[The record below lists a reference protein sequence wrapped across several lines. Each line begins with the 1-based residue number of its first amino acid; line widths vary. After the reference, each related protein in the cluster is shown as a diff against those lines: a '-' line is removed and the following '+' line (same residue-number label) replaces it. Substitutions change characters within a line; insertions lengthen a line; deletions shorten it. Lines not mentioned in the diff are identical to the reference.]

1 MADFDPG
8 ALRSVVEHVFMPP
21 NLPQAS
27 PGELAEQNMNV
38 ALCRLLIEAAQTFLQ
53 NLPSSQRPAWM
64 HMIKMMEL
72 ARRAAEV
79 PLEEADIQ
87 RSLSNMVLGDVFA
100 MHIRA
105 QNAALI
111 VRRPAITG
119 FVQFEIFEVSP
130 LTTAVM
136 SSKGKLLCSY
146 PGPAIQLSEDT
157 FTDECFLQELASF
170 LVKMDVD
177 ILDSASTSSKAG
189 SIVHEVR
196 ESAHPRYISEL
207 LVGILRGFGKPAVVD
222 RITKRIGDEVLWND
236 AYKPWRRSP
245 LWLILKV
252 TMQTSLR
259 VTNLYKYF
267 MLHFHAYLLLNCTRR
282 EFPSELLY
290 TMRVKAVRRLSK
302 LGSVG
307 SYGVYEFVHGAA
319 QETEAI
325 IQKRWS
331 AFQDV
336 VSVCPPWRPEELD
349 SAVDTAITLDNSRQ
363 YLERMLRLTSH
374 SHSRR
379 RFIPSHGSRLN
390 NVHDFIQFTKGK
402 LTQAIV
408 HNQRVAL
415 ADFEFSVE
423 KYLKDWITGSLYK
436 DDAPL
441 VIASCIEQY
450 FAGANDLYGTNAE
463 DNSIMILT
471 IVDLWVA
478 LDTLTIQK
486 CRLLNQYSPE
496 ISPKFLHSL
505 LLHHSG
511 SLRRAQRIE
520 EYLSQRH
527 KGALYTTSVFSN
539 SVVESSFYVQYF
551 RTSDTLQHLYDDIK
565 THAQQERSE
574 KRLELA
580 TLNQQSRSLNSEAS
594 TIDHEHYSGISGN
607 MMHNPTCRKCQ
618 LEIQAQSLKIR
629 AHEWPLPSSTL
640 EAQRVVFELS
650 PPDPFPI
657 WRDVTYTI
665 IRDIGM
671 SGVFDSQSE
680 PKIFLDSFS
689 GLSRWVVW
697 RELGNRVAVGSTTKS
712 FSDQTHYKMVGIPA
726 EESSVLVNNGLSLK
740 LYDRTHK
747 SWVVGPFSEANVE
760 KLCAPSIPTSSP
772 YSPLFFSVS
781 GTQHTSNGI
790 IAAQGDCPKEI
801 SLHEFM
807 AFSGLRSGPLLQWLN
822 IARELAS
829 PSLSFRREEVHTLI
843 TQAAWQLGPLS
854 NGSRKWHVDLGT
866 LSFGRTLL
874 RELESLLEKVAAN
887 WLEEVTVRTIS
898 LLSSRLLASATDPD
912 ISDGACLTYRW
923 VYELGAK
930 LDSTPDEISRAGLR
944 RRLCML
950 AMTCFSTFDVCSRHL
965 PRILFSDEDFAIA
978 VQCAVMVHDNTPSSL
993 EEDDGSLYL
1002 TRMLDR
1008 HYRLLHFLEPIF
1020 SESTSSHS
1028 WLRQVILVH
1037 ARGYDHALE
1046 SLWLGYRGRAS
1057 SDWRALTRQNSRWIT
1072 RLTEGGQ
1079 EVHYNLLTGQLL
1091 IDGKPLGRLP
1101 QEIVD
1106 HPTYAS
1112 VLGTRILDVAPADIP
1127 GMEFMTRSTVS
1138 GYQILFS
1145 RSNGDVILQI
1155 RRPGSSQLLQ
1165 LVPRSTFSGDLPR
1178 NFIDEYVHWL
1188 DLGTGEVEFRPAGSP
1203 WTSDPSNWR
1212 LHVHKPSSQPD
1223 VMIRKSTQ
1231 NGPLTELIDIR
1242 SSTFRMVSSLLSAL
1256 ESPEHFVI
1264 THTAQVLEVS
1274 LPRFRLSFFVNKNE
1288 ELECRSISGYV
1299 VDMNQSCGTLFGLTN
1314 QLVLCPSRKAFEESL
1329 QPRRVI
1335 IPQGNVSFT
1344 MSGDFNKVSIDCGNE
1359 KYIRWHEYT
1368 VDADL
1373 GRLASNA
1380 SLTSELYK
1388 CYLHALTSHCLP
1400 DPLLGHTGTEEALYI
1415 LRSATCRSFQRLEAD
1430 DAKLLELISKLTPDR
1445 LYYPPHM
1452 QSMATVEWNNLTA
1465 LSQHHDFHPTVCS
1478 IFDHARALETLYD
1491 RPTAFTTPNRNPLL
1505 LLRAVSRNKV
1515 YYPQDLQGSEY
1526 QSSPDDVRY
1535 KSRDVSDKGTA
1546 EHLAYQTSRSIWYA
1560 RPPLNGSELKLW
1572 DKLNSW
1578 GSLGPASNEVLL
1590 SYSRYWLNFDAPRDW
1605 FAIYDLC
1612 RQAENGVHGF
1622 RDTRFTLS
1630 FCLSAASYGKSEY
1643 AEIVPVIMA
1652 FATDGRFQDL
1662 SPPPESSYTLSD
1674 GLSPELARLKDLIY
1688 ESALPMESTPAQT
1701 MNMQVTKKKVGK
1713 QRKAAYDKAITSES
1727 SLAAQSVFERW
1738 PDYLSAEIHKQWF
1751 DISDCN
1757 RRVER
1762 YLQSISRNVKLREHL
1777 LQLQRILEEN
1787 HHDWNVSV
1795 PAAVSYVFSPHFMA
1809 NPSRASTYSIQD
1821 VLTSRTD
1828 VPTTSTLDELTYSP
1842 DRSILFTATAESGFL
1857 TATSDGLE
1865 SLIQEFQHSQRSL
1878 LQLYGN
1884 DLDKSHKEL
1893 LRKDASAHKSLR
1905 RYRDDCSLRKDKIF
1919 SEIVTALSPS
1929 QTMENLSRI
1938 AGLWPRISP
1947 RSILRQLAHD
1957 RIRTLPD
1964 GWKIA
1969 ITRYATAFL
1978 QYQQSQRLLEFF
1990 SRQQYEELI
1999 REAGTVCKDVA
2010 ADSTPDWLLIQI
2022 EANILARPIQ
2032 LTVAREMISPG
2043 SKRNIS
2049 LQLNMGEGK
2058 SSVIV
2063 PFVASS
2069 LASGSNLVRIVTLK
2083 PLSNQ
2088 MFQLLTSRLSFLAN
2102 RPIFYVPFSR
2112 SLCMSIPLIQTIRD
2126 LYKRC
2131 VAEGGV
2137 LVVQPEH
2144 ILSQKLMHI
2153 DTVLTSTGNRE
2164 KRAIAHDLGALQD
2177 WVTEASRD
2185 VLDESDEILH
2195 VRYQLVYT
2203 AGKQMPVDDHPSRW
2217 TTIQQVLSRL
2227 RAHASQLHA
2236 SYPKR
2241 FELDQT
2247 QKEFPIMRILDHAIS
2262 QKISSLIVDDALSG
2276 ALFNLPLTILPPPV
2290 REATRRFI
2298 TQKRVSDEDRSLIHS
2313 HCSGTSLW
2321 NGILLL
2327 RGLLMDGEGILYY
2340 VLKARR
2346 WRVDYGLDSSR
2357 TLLAVPYRAKDVPSL
2372 RAEFGHPDVAITLTC
2387 LSYYYGG
2394 LTRDQLLL
2402 CFDLLAKIDNPEIEY
2417 DHWVGFE
2424 RDLPTALCQLNG
2436 VNQMDEA
2443 QVDEF
2448 LMPLFSRNTR
2458 VVDFYLS
2465 YVVFPRAARE
2475 FPSKLP
2481 TSGWDLVEEKKNV
2494 TTGFSGTND
2503 NRYLLPTSIN
2513 QEDPASQL
2521 STNALV
2527 LQYLLQS
2534 ENNYYECTEGEN
2546 GEREPAEAFLQRIV
2560 NQNPPIRV
2568 LLDVGAQMLE
2578 LQNQDLA
2585 QHWLSLLPDI
2595 SAAIFFNDDDHLT
2608 VLTQDGTIQPFI
2620 SSPLNRQLDK
2630 CVVYLDDAHTRGT
2643 DLKLPQGTHRLLQGC
2658 MRMRQLG
2665 KGHSVMFF
2673 APGEVDR
2680 RIRSLIPNGRAFGS
2694 RIRVL
2699 DVVRWAMYE
2708 TCEDIRHHLPHWA
2721 GQGLDHHKRF
2731 KAYKQYKSSG
2741 NVKVLKNAWLQPE
2754 SRTLEET
2761 YDTVSSTGINPEIN
2775 DIPAIGERV
2784 KHLGAMDF
2792 VDVRMAEEQER
2803 EVNHEIEREHHLE
2816 RPGKVQLAQH
2826 LIHEDIRTFVAT
2838 GEIPSSSKYI
2848 LPLFA
2853 PLGIDEELDSMVDW
2867 SPSPLATADFATTTM
2882 NSTGTGLTDYLRPV
2896 NWILSSGSGRN
2907 STFIV
2912 ISPHEANEL
2921 LPVIRESEK
2930 VRLHLYAP
2938 RVTTSMRSFSDL
2950 TFYSIPDLPT
2960 PAWTV
2965 PTHIRTELN
2974 LFAGQL
2980 YFDTR
2985 EDYMGAVYSEMDG
2998 FVPPEHRT
3006 GKGSPFK
3013 TSKISILKKFIG
3025 LRRKGM
3031 GYERTHLG
3039 QVLNAR
3045 PLSEE
3050 AMLGSSS

>member
-1 MADFDPG
+1 
-8 ALRSVVEHVFMPP
+8 
-21 NLPQAS
+21 
-27 PGELAEQNMNV
+27 
-38 ALCRLLIEAAQTFLQ
+38 
-53 NLPSSQRPAWM
+53 
-64 HMIKMMEL
+64 
-72 ARRAAEV
+72 
-79 PLEEADIQ
+79 
-87 RSLSNMVLGDVFA
+87 
-100 MHIRA
+100 
-105 QNAALI
+105 
-111 VRRPAITG
+111 
-119 FVQFEIFEVSP
+119 
-130 LTTAVM
+130 
-136 SSKGKLLCSY
+136 
-146 PGPAIQLSEDT
+146 
-157 FTDECFLQELASF
+157 
-170 LVKMDVD
+170 
-177 ILDSASTSSKAG
+177 
-189 SIVHEVR
+189 
-196 ESAHPRYISEL
+196 
-207 LVGILRGFGKPAVVD
+207 
-222 RITKRIGDEVLWND
+222 
-236 AYKPWRRSP
+236 
-245 LWLILKV
+245 
-252 TMQTSLR
+252 
-259 VTNLYKYF
+259 
-267 MLHFHAYLLLNCTRR
+267 
-282 EFPSELLY
+282 
-290 TMRVKAVRRLSK
+290 
-302 LGSVG
+302 
-307 SYGVYEFVHGAA
+307 
-319 QETEAI
+319 
-325 IQKRWS
+325 
-331 AFQDV
+331 
-336 VSVCPPWRPEELD
+336 
-349 SAVDTAITLDNSRQ
+349 
-363 YLERMLRLTSH
+363 
-374 SHSRR
+374 
-379 RFIPSHGSRLN
+379 
-390 NVHDFIQFTKGK
+390 
-402 LTQAIV
+402 
-408 HNQRVAL
+408 
-415 ADFEFSVE
+415 
-423 KYLKDWITGSLYK
+423 
-436 DDAPL
+436 
-441 VIASCIEQY
+441 
-450 FAGANDLYGTNAE
+450 
-463 DNSIMILT
+463 
-471 IVDLWVA
+471 
-478 LDTLTIQK
+478 
-486 CRLLNQYSPE
+486 
-496 ISPKFLHSL
+496 
-505 LLHHSG
+505 
-511 SLRRAQRIE
+511 
-520 EYLSQRH
+520 
-527 KGALYTTSVFSN
+527 
-539 SVVESSFYVQYF
+539 
-551 RTSDTLQHLYDDIK
+551 
-565 THAQQERSE
+565 
-574 KRLELA
+574 
-580 TLNQQSRSLNSEAS
+580 
-594 TIDHEHYSGISGN
+594 
-607 MMHNPTCRKCQ
+607 
-618 LEIQAQSLKIR
+618 
-629 AHEWPLPSSTL
+629 
-640 EAQRVVFELS
+640 
-650 PPDPFPI
+650 
-657 WRDVTYTI
+657 
-665 IRDIGM
+665 
-671 SGVFDSQSE
+671 
-680 PKIFLDSFS
+680 
-689 GLSRWVVW
+689 
-697 RELGNRVAVGSTTKS
+697 
-712 FSDQTHYKMVGIPA
+712 
-726 EESSVLVNNGLSLK
+726 
-740 LYDRTHK
+740 
-747 SWVVGPFSEANVE
+747 
-760 KLCAPSIPTSSP
+760 
-772 YSPLFFSVS
+772 
-781 GTQHTSNGI
+781 
-790 IAAQGDCPKEI
+790 
-801 SLHEFM
+801 
-807 AFSGLRSGPLLQWLN
+807 
-822 IARELAS
+822 
-829 PSLSFRREEVHTLI
+829 
-843 TQAAWQLGPLS
+843 
-854 NGSRKWHVDLGT
+854 
-866 LSFGRTLL
+866 
-874 RELESLLEKVAAN
+874 
-887 WLEEVTVRTIS
+887 
-898 LLSSRLLASATDPD
+898 
-912 ISDGACLTYRW
+912 
-923 VYELGAK
+923 
-930 LDSTPDEISRAGLR
+930 
-944 RRLCML
+944 
-950 AMTCFSTFDVCSRHL
+950 
-965 PRILFSDEDFAIA
+965 
-978 VQCAVMVHDNTPSSL
+978 
-993 EEDDGSLYL
+993 
-1002 TRMLDR
+1002 
-1008 HYRLLHFLEPIF
+1008 
-1020 SESTSSHS
+1020 
-1028 WLRQVILVH
+1028 
-1037 ARGYDHALE
+1037 
-1046 SLWLGYRGRAS
+1046 
-1057 SDWRALTRQNSRWIT
+1057 
-1072 RLTEGGQ
+1072 
-1079 EVHYNLLTGQLL
+1079 
-1091 IDGKPLGRLP
+1091 
-1101 QEIVD
+1101 
-1106 HPTYAS
+1106 
-1112 VLGTRILDVAPADIP
+1112 
-1127 GMEFMTRSTVS
+1127 MEFMTRSTVS

-1212 LHVHKPSSQPD
+1212 LH
-1223 VMIRKSTQ
+1223 STQ

-1256 ESPEHFVI
+1256 D
-1264 THTAQVLEVS
+1264 LEVS
-1274 LPRFRLSFFVNKNE
+1274 LPRFRL
-1288 ELECRSISGYV
+1288 SISGYV
-1299 VDMNQSCGTLFGLTN
+1299 VDMNQSCGTLFGLRN
-1314 QLVLCPSRKAFEESL
+1314 QLVLCPSRKAFED
-1329 QPRRVI
+1329 
-1335 IPQGNVSFT
+1335 
-1344 MSGDFNKVSIDCGNE
+1344 GDFNKVSIDCGNE
-1359 KYIRWHEYT
+1359 KYIH
-1368 VDADL
+1368 L

-1380 SLTSELYK
+1380 SLTSELYN
-1388 CYLHALTSHCLP
+1388 HCLP

-1465 LSQHHDFHPTVCS
+1465 LSQHHDFHPT
-1478 IFDHARALETLYD
+1478 TLYD

-1505 LLRAVSRNKV
+1505 LLRAASRNK
-1515 YYPQDLQGSEY
+1515 GSE
-1526 QSSPDDVRY
+1526 Y

-1546 EHLAYQTSRSIWYA
+1546 EHLAYQTSRSIC
-1560 RPPLNGSELKLW
+1560 ELKLW

-1622 RDTRFTLS
+1622 RDTRFT
-1630 FCLSAASYGKSEY
+1630 FYGKSEY

-1652 FATDGRFQDL
+1652 FATDGRFRDL

-1713 QRKAAYDKAITSES
+1713 QRKAAES

-1762 YLQSISRNVKLREHL
+1762 YLQEHL
-1777 LQLQRILEEN
+1777 LQLQSILEEN
-1787 HHDWNVSV
+1787 HHDWNASV

-1828 VPTTSTLDELTYSP
+1828 LTYSP
-1842 DRSILFTATAESGFL
+1842 DPESGFL

-1865 SLIQEFQHSQRSL
+1865 SLIQEFQHSQGSL

-1884 DLDKSHKEL
+1884 DLDKN
-1893 LRKDASAHKSLR
+1893 ASAYESLR
-1905 RYRDDCSLRKDKIF
+1905 Q
-1919 SEIVTALSPS
+1919 IVTALSPS
-1929 QTMENLSRI
+1929 QTVEDLSRI

-1999 REAGTVCKDVA
+1999 REAGTVCRDVA

-2032 LTVAREMISPG
+2032 LTVAREMISPS

-2112 SLCMSIPLIQTIRD
+2112 N

-2177 WVTEASRD
+2177 W
-2185 VLDESDEILH
+2185 SDEILH

-2217 TTIQQVLSRL
+2217 TTIQQR
-2227 RAHASQLHA
+2227 R
-2236 SYPKR
+2236 
-2241 FELDQT
+2241 T
-2247 QKEFPIMRILDHAIS
+2247 I
-2262 QKISSLIVDDALSG
+2262 
-2276 ALFNLPLTILPPPV
+2276 NLPLTILPPPV

-2585 QHWLSLLPDI
+2585 QRWLSLLPDI

-2608 VLTQDGTIQPFI
+2608 
-2620 SSPLNRQLDK
+2620 LDK

-2643 DLKLPQGTHRLLQGC
+2643 DLKLPQGTRAAVTLGPKVTKDRLLQGC

-2741 NVKVLKNAWLQPE
+2741 N

-2784 KHLGAMDF
+2784 KHLGEMDF

-2985 EDYMGAVYSEMDG
+2985 EDYTGVCTLLAMSMAHPEAGYSEMDG

-3013 TSKISILKKFIG
+3013 T
-3025 LRRKGM
+3025 GM